1 MLFFLWELKMMYS
14 LTYALNTD
22 QEIIQ
27 EYCSGDSNR
36 AATLFVRKHQKFVYS
51 AALRYLRSH
60 DDADDAAQEVFIR
73 ALKNLK
79 NFRGDSSIQTWLY
92 RITLNVCTSIARKRK
107 FVSFFTHDDGSEIE
121 LESDSATPQQ
131 QFENKD
137 FEKHFEKML
146 RQLPEKQRE
155 TFALRYFDE
164 LSYEEISK
172 MLGTSVGGLKANY
185 FQAVQKLAKLLKNS
199 EFMQTWERT

>member
-1 MLFFLWELKMMYS
+1 MMYS
-14 LTYALNTD
+14 MALALNTD
-22 QEIIQ
+22 QEIIN

-51 AALRYLRSH
+51 VALRYLRSH

-73 ALKNLK
+73 ALKNLRS
-79 NFRGDSSIQTWLY
+79 FRGESSVQTWLY
-92 RITLNVCTSIARKRK
+92 RITINICSSIVRKRK
-107 FVSFFTHDDGSEIE
+107 FISFFTRDDGSEIE
-121 LESDSATPQQ
+121 LISDTISPQQ
-131 QFENKD
+131 HFENKD
-137 FEKHFEKML
+137 FEKHFEQML
-146 RQLPEKQRE
+146 LQLPEKQRE

-164 LSYEEISK
+164 LTYEEISL

-199 EFMQTWERT
+199 EFMKNWGKA

>member
-1 MLFFLWELKMMYS
+1 MTL
-14 LTYALNTD
+14 ALNTD
-22 QEIIQ
+22 QDIIN

-51 AALRYLRSH
+51 IALRYLRSH
-60 DDADDAAQEVFIR
+60 DDADDATQEVFIR

-79 NFRGDSSIQTWLY
+79 SFRGESSIQTWLY
-92 RITLNVCTSIARKRK
+92 RITINICSNLVRKRK
-107 FVSFFTHDDGSEIE
+107 FISLFSREDGSEIE
-121 LESDSATPQQ
+121 LESDTISPQQ
-131 QFENKD
+131 HFENKD
-137 FEKHFEKML
+137 FEKHFERML

-185 FQAVQKLAKLLKNS
+185 FQAVQKLTKLLKKS
-199 EFMQTWERT
+199 EFMKSGEDL